1 MRSLRTERPGLVT
14 LGSSIVVLLLLV
26 LGWQLTVSLGSIP
39 AYNLPSP
46 QVAFSSLFHNLGM
59 IAGRCGSTLLAALAG
74 LAVSLVVA
82 LLLGLVVV
90 QWPALTR
97 AVTTYA
103 LLIRTLPIVG
113 VAPLVTLIAGRGIA
127 TSILCIAIVTVFTL
141 YVSAVEGLQSVPHPV
156 LDLTQLYRTSFW
168 RRLRHT
174 LLPSAL
180 GGLLMGLRI
189 AGPLAVLAAILA
201 EWLSGRAGVG
211 SLMTEAQSNRDV
223 PLLWA
228 TTISAAFLGLVSFA
242 LPGLVSGFADRRGL
256 SVDPELT

>member
-1 MRSLRTERPGLVT
+1 MRSLRAERPGLVT
-14 LGSSIVVLLLLV
+14 FASSAVVLLLLV

-46 QVAFSSLFHNLGM
+46 STAFSSLFDNVGM

-127 TSILCIAIVTVFTL
+127 NVDPVHRHRHRLH
-141 YVSAVEGLQSVPHPV
+141 AV
-156 LDLTQLYRTSFW
+156 
-168 RRLRHT
+168 RLGGRGAAEHAA
-174 LLPSAL
+174 PGARPDSAL
-180 GGLLMGLRI
+180 
-189 AGPLAVLAAILA
+189 PHVVLAAA
-201 EWLSGRAGVG
+201 AAHAAAVGVRRPADGPAHRRSAGRARRHPRRVAVG
-211 SLMTEAQSNRDV
+211 
-223 PLLWA
+223 
-228 TTISAAFLGLVSFA
+228 
-242 LPGLVSGFADRRGL
+242 PGGGREPHDRGA
-256 SVDPELT
+256 VEP